1 MPRCMSTSVVNRM
14 WSRPAKSWSAVS
26 LGCHRCPV
34 SSRSA
39 AWRNAARLLVVLADE
54 QHERGVIVVREHR
67 VPPPPAQEGV
77 VAQELAVV
85 LVDSPGAVVLDQ
97 VGAAATVSALDFQD
111 GVGSYETRCGPSQA
125 PDRAVV
131 VESHLSAS
139 DLSGGF

>member
-1 MPRCMSTSVVNRM
+1 MPQ
-14 WSRPAKSWSAVS
+14 VS
-26 LGCHRCPV
+26 GQFPV
-34 SSRSA
+34 GGVEERRS
-39 AWRNAARLLVVLADE
+39 LLVVLADE
-54 QHERGVIVVREHR
+54 QHERGVIVVREQR

-125 PDRAVV
+125 PDGAVV
-131 VESHLSAS
+131 VETYLCPAG
-139 DLSGGF
+139 LSGGFEFGLTAQGE